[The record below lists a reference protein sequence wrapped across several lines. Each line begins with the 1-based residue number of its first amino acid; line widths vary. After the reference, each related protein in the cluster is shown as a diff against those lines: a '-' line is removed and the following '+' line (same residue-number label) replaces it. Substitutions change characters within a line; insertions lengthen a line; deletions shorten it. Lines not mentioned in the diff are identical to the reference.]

1 MPVSTYTDYELLE
14 AIQLNDQRAF
24 EELFKRHWKKV
35 HAMAYARVRSVEVTE
50 EIVQDLFVSI
60 WQKRASLSIKHLP
73 SYLYSAV
80 KNKVLNYIES
90 EEVRQRHWNYYSR
103 FIPHNDLATGVNV
116 EMNELMESIEK
127 EINRLPEK
135 SKKIVKLNSFEGR
148 SITEIASLLH
158 LSEKAIQ
165 YHLTQSIKR
174 LRLHLKNLTIII
186 SFSLLF

>member
-14 AIQLNDQRAF
+14 AIRLNDQRAF

-35 HAMAYARVRSVEVTE
+35 HAMTYTRVRSVVATE

-60 WQKRASLSIKHLP
+60 WQKRSSLAINHLP

-90 EEVRQRHWNYYSR
+90 EEVRKKHWSHYSR
-103 FIPHNDLATGVNV
+103 FIPDNDLATGVNV
-116 EMNELMESIEK
+116 EMNELMDSIEK

-135 SKKIVKLNSFEGR
+135 SKRIVKLNSFEGR

-165 YHLTQSIKR
+165 YHLTQSVKR

-186 SFSLLF
+186 WINFLY